1 MGQVVFPHGFREHC
15 ERLLRRAPEYSPHGA
30 TYTSALPGLRLL
42 KHPVVT
48 EFEATLYEPV
58 VCVVLRGRKETT
70 FGERTFR
77 VAEGDCLLISHDL
90 PVVSRVV
97 EAPYMALL
105 LDVNLETLRGL
116 YDEIGPALHDKVET
130 RAFEVQRAMPAL
142 LDALARYVAVA
153 DSPTDA
159 RVLGPMLAK
168 EVHYRLLTAPFGGML
183 RDLIRYDS
191 AASAV
196 ANAIGHIRKRYREA
210 LVVADLAREVGMS
223 VSAFHRHFRAVTA
236 SSPLQYQKDLRLLEA
251 RRLLRSGTITVTRAA
266 FDVGYESPNQFSREY
281 ARKFGWPPKHDVAK
295 ADADGNPPPDPSSGR
310 VACGSQTK

>member
-1 MGQVVFPHGFREHC
+1 MGDVTLPSSLIERC
-15 ERLLRRAPEYSPHGA
+15 ERLVRRAPQYSPHSA
-30 TYTSALPGLRLL
+30 TYVASGPGLRLL
-42 KHPVVT
+42 AHPVVT

-70 FGERTFR
+70 FDQRTFR

-105 LDVNLETLRGL
+105 LDVNLDTLRSL
-116 YDEIGPALHDKVET
+116 YDEMGPATLDKTET
-130 RAFEVQRAMPAL
+130 RAFEVHTSMPVL
-142 LDALARYVAVA
+142 LDALARYVALA
-153 DSPTDA
+153 ESPTDA

-196 ANAIGHIRKRYREA
+196 ANAIGHIRKRFRET
-210 LVVADLAREVGMS
+210 LVVAELAREVGMS

-251 RRLLRSGTITVTRAA
+251 RRLLRTGTATVTRAA
-266 FDVGYESPNQFSREY
+266 LDVGYESPSQFSREY
-281 ARKFGWPPKHDVAK
+281 TRKFGWPPKHDVA
-295 ADADGNPPPDPSSGR
+295 ASTQAS
-310 VACGSQTK
+310 A